1 MLMRILPRHIEGLD
15 WIAHVNWLFR
25 DLKRRSPSPP
35 SVTREVGKPE
45 FRATSIRDVGTPLY
59 QLFVIINSKPLLVY
73 YSAFS
78 LSHS

>member
-1 MLMRILPRHIEGLD
+1 MERMVNNLREQGNPDEYDPEELMQKYCLLD

-45 FRATSIRDVGTPLY
+45 FRATSIRDVGTPTG
-59 QLFVIINSKPLLVY
+59 SET
-73 YSAFS
+73 SS
-78 LSHS
+78 